1 MPLAQETQQYAA
13 QNLKSSIKINKRDH
27 DPRSKH
33 TRSCDQLR
41 QALEASPGVTM
52 AMAYGF
58 VPSYRTTEHI
68 MNNWYK
74 EQRLAQAT
82 EHDKQP
88 SKVFTI
94 ITHTN
99 TLLLLCIL

>member
-1 MPLAQETQQYAA
+1 MHLIQERQQYAT
-13 QNLKSSIKINKRDH
+13 QDLKSSIKTNKYDH

-33 TRSCDQLR
+33 IRSCDQLR
-41 QALEASPGVTM
+41 QALEASPGITM

-58 VPSYRTTEHI
+58 VPSHHTTEHL

-88 SKVFTI
+88 SEVFI
-94 ITHTN
+94 ILPHK
-99 TLLLLCIL
+99 